1 MDPAGT
7 FVIDGLLIACLAI
20 ATLLL
25 YVAPAFGR
33 KSLYFGVEIDPTFAA
48 TAPARRVLRGY
59 RRTNLALGI
68 GGMAATVT
76 AAVIEPVS
84 VPVIATAS
92 LSLLAVGG
100 IAVFVLAHRRVLTLV
115 LPTEQGELA
124 RKAERHW
131 IAGLIYFNPG
141 DPKLWIE
148 KRFGGGITVNFA
160 RPMAWV
166 LLGLPLFFAVF
177 ILVVVGMLS

>member
-1 MDPAGT
+1 MEPAGEY
-7 FVIDGLLIACLAI
+7 VIDGLLIACLAI

-25 YVAPAFGR
+25 YFAPAFGR
-33 KSLYFGVEIDPTFAA
+33 KSLYFGVEIAPAYA
-48 TAPARRVLRGY
+48 TSERARRVLRGY
-59 RRTNLALGI
+59 RRTNLALGL
-68 GGMAATVT
+68 GGVAATIV
-76 AAVIEPVS
+76 AAIIEPVS
-84 VPVIATAS
+84 APLIATAA

-115 LPTEQGELA
+115 LPTAQGEVA

-141 DPKLWIE
+141 DPKLYVE

-166 LLGLPLFFAVF
+166 LVGLPLFFALV
-177 ILVVVGMLS
+177 ILVVVGMVS